1 MGAPFASWP
10 RLMAE
15 LLDRHPDITD
25 RRVRRAML
33 AVPRHEFVP
42 PEWAGEAYADVA
54 LPLGRGQTVSQPYV
68 VAWMTQWL
76 ELNPGD
82 RVLEI
87 GTGSGYQ
94 AAVLAQLAA
103 EVFSI
108 EYDPL
113 LAEGARRALD
123 RVGLPQVHLR
133 VGDGARGWPERAP
146 FQAILLTCAPMEVPS
161 ALLAQLG
168 DGGRL
173 VAPCGPSGFQEL
185 RRYHRIGDDLAV
197 ERGMAVRFVPL
208 RQTGEPPG
216 GRPGHEPG

>member
-1 MGAPFASWP
+1 MGAFLASWP
-10 RLMAE
+10 QLMAE
-15 LLDRHPDITD
+15 LLDRHPDLTD
-25 RRVRRAML
+25 PRVRQAML

-42 PEWAGEAYADVA
+42 PQWAGQAYVDEA

-76 ELNPGD
+76 EIKPGD

-94 AAVLAQLAA
+94 TAVLAQLAG

-108 EYDPL
+108 ELDPQ
-113 LAEGARRALD
+113 LADSARRTLD
-123 RVGLPQVHLR
+123 RLGLSGVHLR
-133 VGDGARGWPERAP
+133 VGDGARGWTESAP
-146 FQAILLTCAPMEVPS
+146 FQAILLTCAPAQLPS
-161 ALLAQLG
+161 ALLAQLA

-173 VAPCGPSGFQEL
+173 VAPCGPMGSQEL
-185 RRYHRIGDDLAV
+185 RRYRRNGDHVTV

-208 RQTGEPPG
+208 RQPGEITRDVPG
-216 GRPGHEPG
+216 